1 MVDIGKIKG
10 PKTQAGA
17 KIEMPSGKNGVVKI
31 NISGDSYDL
40 SEFFDRGKN
49 SSAAADEAE
58 NDWEKTPDVDV
69 NIAVNRLWTNPDVS
83 VTGLPAAPGSETASA
98 CMKCT

>member
-49 SSAAADEAE
+49 SSAAAFS
-58 NDWEKTPDVDV
+58 
-69 NIAVNRLWTNPDVS
+69 VS
-83 VTGLPAAPGSETASA
+83 V
-98 CMKCT
+98 